1 MEIEEQVEKLKML
14 SNEELR
20 KKFKASKDDT
30 ILLKSALRHYDT
42 ISNNSLTT
50 KEMADNENVTKGYIY
65 QQRGILRKYGLL
77 KPKVERS
84 KIGNVKKLIT
94 QKHRDKIDYRY
105 VCFNIADL
113 KAANLDVEK
122 GYYCIVELGNKE
134 ATIKFFDSEKE
145 ASEYRDKSKL

>member
-20 KKFKASKDDT
+20 KKFGASKGDAS
-30 ILLKSALRHYDT
+30 LLKSSLRHYDN
-42 ISNNSLTT
+42 ISNDSLTIN
-50 KEMADNENVTKGYIY
+50 EMADNENVTKGYIY
-65 QQRGILRKYGLL
+65 QQRGILKKYGLL
-77 KPKVERS
+77 KLKVERS
-84 KIGNVKKLIT
+84 KTGNVKKLIT

-145 ASEYRDKSKL
+145 ASEYRGKSKL